1 MKIHMEKRLTSL
13 RPLTEDKGKLHAAW
27 TKGEESLPV
36 LERLLLGF
44 INNMEKIIGNRGLLN
59 KN

>member
-1 MKIHMEKRLTSL
+1 MELWMKIHMEKT
-13 RPLTEDKGKLHAAW
+13 LTEDKGKLHAAW

-44 INNMEKIIGNRGLLN
+44 INNMEKIIGNRGLAQS
-59 KN
+59 